1 MRWKPVIGRA
11 VVARREGWNSALVR
25 LVSTWMYKSE
35 DLQILEINNDMLIA
49 VSGTKAPVLTHL
61 KTSRSRMKGQTLGKL
76 AETELS
82 VLEYH
87 KSDGYMIIV
96 FLFLYLLE
104 SLKISIFK
112 TCFFRFSGVA
122 GWGHIRHIGYN
133 LTEVMARFVMI
144 LQEIRLIMA
153 EKHFCQKLSH
163 IFWIKICYKCIFI
176 PNYYD

>member
-1 MRWKPVIGRA
+1 
-11 VVARREGWNSALVR
+11 
-25 LVSTWMYKSE
+25 MYKSE

-96 FLFLYLLE
+96 FF
-104 SLKISIFK
+104 ISIFTRISK
-112 TCFFRFSGVA
+112 DI
-122 GWGHIRHIGYN
+122 HI
-133 LTEVMARFVMI
+133 
-144 LQEIRLIMA
+144 
-153 EKHFCQKLSH
+153 
-163 IFWIKICYKCIFI
+163 
-176 PNYYD
+176 

>member
-1 MRWKPVIGRA
+1 
-11 VVARREGWNSALVR
+11 
-25 LVSTWMYKSE
+25 
-35 DLQILEINNDMLIA
+35 
-49 VSGTKAPVLTHL
+49 
-61 KTSRSRMKGQTLGKL
+61 MKGQTLGKL
-76 AETELS
+76 TETELS

-122 GWGHIRHIGYN
+122 GGGHIRHIGYN
-133 LTEVMARFVMI
+133 LMEVMARFVMI

-153 EKHFCQKLSH
+153 EKHFCQKR
-163 IFWIKICYKCIFI
+163 WCII
-176 PNYYD
+176 

>member
-1 MRWKPVIGRA
+1 
-11 VVARREGWNSALVR
+11 
-25 LVSTWMYKSE
+25 MYKSE

-96 FLFLYLLE
+96 FLCVPGMAQFLRVKVPSRVFTAKCSE
-104 SLKISIFK
+104 P
-112 TCFFRFSGVA
+112 
-122 GWGHIRHIGYN
+122 
-133 LTEVMARFVMI
+133 
-144 LQEIRLIMA
+144 QA
-153 EKHFCQKLSH
+153 ENS
-163 IFWIKICYKCIFI
+163 
-176 PNYYD
+176 NV